1 MTTSKRF
8 LNDIDEDEDESDTP
22 LPSPS
27 GEYHYVIDTH
37 TNELFDNPQSLQ
49 AHIEKQ
55 IPKNHPEAPEYKFSK
70 KIYWKLE
77 NASLVYVERN
87 RAWFE
92 AAKPK
97 LEEVWKTIQQTRE
110 IIDSTAPLF
119 LQQEPDSKTITL
131 SSNPNP
137 TKKNLKDW
145 FG

>member
-1 MTTSKRF
+1 LILFLAYIFGVVESIRF
-8 LNDIDEDEDESDTP
+8 QNNEHID
-22 LPSPS
+22 
-27 GEYHYVIDTH
+27 
-37 TNELFDNPQSLQ
+37 
-49 AHIEKQ
+49 KQ

-97 LEEVWKTIQQTRE
+97 LEEVWQTIQQTRE
-110 IIDSTAPLF
+110 IIESTAPLP
-119 LQQEPDSKTITL
+119 QQEPEPDSRTITL
-131 SSNPNP
+131 SSDSIS
-137 TKKNLKDW
+137 KKKSLKDW